1 MVDLTILGW
10 LDGIS
15 ATGVLTINVIIGLY
29 SLYKSRKLK
38 ARLLTVTSL
47 TIFFIGLLWLGPT
60 TDFLKILI
68 TGTNIE
74 PGWFYSVQGSIVDKP
89 VLYPVLSYMWA
100 APGIFFGMYIGG
112 ELLMP
117 KKKWIL
123 LSLIFIICVAY
134 EFFLFWNPQASF
146 SFVKEPGI
154 DFPVGS
160 DLIDTSSNYEYPTA
174 FFLIFFILSIIL
186 FNGIGFL
193 SKAFKATGMI
203 KRKFLY
209 LAFGFIL
216 FAVIVTFDALVSPG
230 ILLSIVRFGIIV
242 SSILLYLGIRT

>member
-1 MVDLTILGW
+1 MLSLIGW

-15 ATGVLTINVIIGLY
+15 ATGVLTINIIIGIY

-38 ARLLTVTSL
+38 AKLLTVTSL

-74 PGWFYSVQGSIVDKP
+74 SIWFFPVSVP
-89 VLYPVLSYMWA
+89 VLYPILSYMWA

-112 ELLMP
+112 ELIMP
-117 KKKWIL
+117 RKKWYL
-123 LSLIFIICVAY
+123 LSVILIICIAY
-134 EFFLFWNPQASF
+134 EFFLFINPQGSF
-146 SFVKEPGI
+146 NFNVPSPL
-154 DFPVGS
+154 GS
-160 DLIDTSSNYEYPTA
+160 DIIDTSSNYSYYTA
-174 FFLIFFILSIIL
+174 FFLIGFILSIIL

-193 SKAFKATGMI
+193 IKAFKATGVI
-203 KRKFLY
+203 KKKFFA

-216 FAVIVTFDALVSPG
+216 FAIIVTFDALIPPG
-230 ILLSIVRFGIIV
+230 IFLSIVRFGIIV
-242 SSILLYLGIRT
+242 SSILLYIGIKT

>member
-1 MVDLTILGW
+1 LLSLLGW

-15 ATGVLTINVIIGLY
+15 ATGVLTINIIIGIY

-38 ARLLTVTSL
+38 ATLLTVTSL

-74 PGWFYSVQGSIVDKP
+74 PIWFYPVADP
-89 VLYPVLSYMWA
+89 VLYPILSYMWA

-112 ELLMP
+112 ELMMP
-117 KKKWIL
+117 RKKWYLLIVIL
-123 LSLIFIICVAY
+123 IICIVY
-134 EFFLFWNPQASF
+134 EFFLFINPQGSF
-146 SFVKEPGI
+146 TFTVPSTPGT
-154 DFPVGS
+154 
-160 DLIDTSSNYEYPTA
+160 DLIDTSSNYSYYTA
-174 FFLIFFILSIIL
+174 FFLIGFILSIIL

-193 SKAFKATGMI
+193 IKAFKATGVI
-203 KRKFLY
+203 KKKFFA

-216 FAVIVTFDALVSPG
+216 FAIVVSFDALIPPG
-230 ILLSIVRFGIIV
+230 VFLSIVRFGIIV
-242 SSILLYLGIRT
+242 SSILLYIGIKS